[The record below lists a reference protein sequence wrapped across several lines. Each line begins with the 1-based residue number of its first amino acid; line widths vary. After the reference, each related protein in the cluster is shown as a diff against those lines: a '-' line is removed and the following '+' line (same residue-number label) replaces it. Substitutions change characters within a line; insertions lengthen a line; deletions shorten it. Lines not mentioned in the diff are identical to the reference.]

1 MNAIPIPEPVTGPGP
16 LDFHPAPV
24 VAALITLETR
34 GASPLLAVD
43 PRAGDMVAARLRH
56 LHAGCR
62 RVLAW
67 AVLPGSALCL
77 LTASG
82 GEAVARLASHLVST
96 TTDDLLR
103 LGHEQ
108 VWRWPVDVMPVRP
121 DQELAGLVRY
131 VLRAPERA
139 GLVDGWRDWR
149 WAGSCHWPDPE
160 RVLGARL
167 APGLLWL
174 DALTG
179 DG

>member
-1 MNAIPIPEPVTGPGP
+1 VNAISTLEPVIGPRP
-16 LDFHPAPV
+16 LVLRPQPV
-24 VAALITLETR
+24 VAILITLETR

-43 PRAGDMVAARLRH
+43 ARAGDAVAERLRH
-56 LHAGCR
+56 LHSPER

-67 AVLPGSALCL
+67 AVLPDTASCL
-77 LTASG
+77 VTASG
-82 GEAVARLASHLVST
+82 GEAVARLVSHVVST

-121 DQELAGLVRY
+121 DQDLAGLVRY
-131 VLRAPERA
+131 VLRTPERA
-139 GLVDGWRDWR
+139 GLVDRWREWR
-149 WAGSCHWPDPE
+149 WAGSCHWSDPE
-160 RVLGARL
+160 PVLDASL
-167 APGLLWL
+167 AAGLLWL